1 MTVNPDANGNDR
13 QNINGEWV
21 RIRNTGTRAVSL
33 HRWWFRDSTCAA
45 TRSPRARSSRP
56 AAASRCT
63 WATAATRAT
72 RSTRGQSKPPLDNP
86 SGDDRAMGDGGY
98 LFDPRGNLRHWVIY
112 H

>member
-1 MTVNPDANGNDR
+1 MTVNPDADGNDG

-33 HRWWFRDSTCAA
+33 HRWWFRDSDLRRYTFPASA
-45 TRSPRARSSRP
+45 VVPAGGSVTLHMGHGSDTRDTFYWGPR
-56 AAASRCT
+56 
-63 WATAATRAT
+63 
-72 RSTRGQSKPPLDNP
+72 QPPLDNP